1 MKLIFAAAFAMTVC
15 SVQSQTIAKITTN
28 QWTSDYLHVSGTLD
42 NPTDAHLNCIGY
54 DADKHEVAHSDSF
67 AVEKDGSF
75 NVSFADPKREIR
87 FVKVV
92 RATYAAPAIE
102 AIPTPAAPTRS
113 VEQLALEAWHQ
124 EIIVPG
130 DDMKFNRVLIGIK
143 EADWKDYFHKKDLLQ
158 PADDQKFDD
167 AFEACVHRTEDRLQ
181 GLLR

>member
-1 MKLIFAAAFAMTVC
+1 
-15 SVQSQTIAKITTN
+15 
-28 QWTSDYLHVSGTLD
+28 
-42 NPTDAHLNCIGY
+42 
-54 DADKHEVAHSDSF
+54 VAHSDSF

-143 EADWKDYFHKKDLLQ
+143 EADWKDIFHKKDLLQ